1 MGDYSRSQYWD
12 NYEEAPDQNWKQEA
26 MENAIRR
33 YLSGPDSPLS
43 PHPPYSP
50 TPDDDPI
57 HQHFFPTPNFQ
68 SMPLHYQRSFLDSQ
82 MYARRVGQRTSG
94 HISEYRDQIFHLSQ
108 AALCRELEYS
118 CGQISLACAGST
130 HPISLTY
137 SSNPFYYFW

>member
-1 MGDYSRSQYWD
+1 MNKVFIPSSTIQQHKLKRIKIFFYNMGDYSRSQYCD

-68 SMPLHYQRSFLDSQ
+68 SMPLHYQRSFLDFRC
-82 MYARRVGQRTSG
+82 MLDG
-94 HISEYRDQIFHLSQ
+94 
-108 AALCRELEYS
+108 
-118 CGQISLACAGST
+118 
-130 HPISLTY
+130 
-137 SSNPFYYFW
+137 